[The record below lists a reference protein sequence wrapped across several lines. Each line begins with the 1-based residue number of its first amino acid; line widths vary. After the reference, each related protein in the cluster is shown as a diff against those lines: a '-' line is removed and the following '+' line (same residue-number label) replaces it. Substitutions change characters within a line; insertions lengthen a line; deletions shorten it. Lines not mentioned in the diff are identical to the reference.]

1 MRQPPSKLRNSKLIC
16 KVVLIGT
23 YSAIVVIALLLWI
36 NVSLNP
42 QAQALLSLIVCG
54 IALLYIAVVHL
65 LAQFNRYV
73 AMAYLLVLFYVLLAT
88 GIVWV
93 WGINTPIG
101 LLIFGLVIVLAGIVL
116 TGKHSLFAAIASGSI
131 LISIQTVSTLHW
143 HTPDISWTNTI
154 PSYGD
159 ALAYCVVFSMLALIS
174 WLYNREIE
182 QSFAQAKQAEEALL
196 QQKATLKLQV
206 KQRTAELRQAQLK
219 EMQQMY
225 RFAELGQLGVTLLH
239 DLANHLTAL
248 TLEIED
254 LKSKA
259 HSKAVTRAQE
269 IIRYLEGVVHS
280 TRERLHGGTQ
290 TQTFTL
296 ARKIDEVVAF
306 LQAKAA
312 KAQVTIIWEAP
323 ATIWKYQGDPDSLSQ
338 VIAIIMNNAIDAYG
352 PEPTAPRS
360 ARKARQVIITLQRN
374 DKQIIIKIGDWGK
387 GIAKNQRKYLFRPF
401 HGTKRAGLG
410 IGLFI
415 AKQTIETQFG
425 GAIIL
430 NARSDH
436 TEFIIRL
443 PLTHE
448 K

>member
-16 KVVLIGT
+16 QVVLVGT

-36 NVSLNP
+36 NVSFNH
-42 QAQALLSLIVCG
+42 QAQSLLSLAVCG
-54 IALLYIAVVHL
+54 IALVYIAATHL
-65 LAQFNRYV
+65 LGQFNRYV
-73 AMAYLLVLFYVLLAT
+73 AVSYLLVVFYLLLAT

-101 LLIFGLVIVLAGIVL
+101 PLLFGVVIVLAGIVL
-116 TGKHSLFAAIASGSI
+116 TGKHSLFAAIASG
-131 LISIQTVSTLHW
+131 LVLAGVQTAGTLQW
-143 HTPDISWTNTI
+143 HTPDTSWTNTVS
-154 PSYGD
+154 SYGD

-182 QSFAQAKQAEEALL
+182 HSLAQAKQAEAALL

-248 TLEIED
+248 TLEIEG

-259 HSKAVTRAQE
+259 HSKAVARAQE
-269 IIRYLEGVVHS
+269 IISYLEGVVDS
-280 TRERLHGGTQ
+280 TRERLHGGAQ
-290 TQTFTL
+290 MRTFTL

-306 LQAKAA
+306 LQTKATKTNVA
-312 KAQVTIIWEAP
+312 IIWEP
-323 ATIWKYQGDPDSLSQ
+323 PTSLWKHKGDPDSLSQ
-338 VIAIIMNNAIDAYG
+338 AIAIIMNNAIDAYG
-352 PEPTAPRS
+352 AEPTAAS
-360 ARKARQVIITLQRN
+360 AKPRQVVISLERN
-374 DKQIIIKIGDWGK
+374 NRQIIIKIGDWGK
-387 GIAKNQRKYLFRPF
+387 GISKSQRRHLFKPF
-401 HGTKRAGLG
+401 HGTKSTGLG

-415 AKQTIETQFG
+415 AKQTIETQFTG
-425 GAIIL
+425 TITL
-430 NARSDH
+430 NTRSDH
-436 TEFIIRL
+436 TEFIIKL
-443 PLTHE
+443 PLAS
-448 K
+448 